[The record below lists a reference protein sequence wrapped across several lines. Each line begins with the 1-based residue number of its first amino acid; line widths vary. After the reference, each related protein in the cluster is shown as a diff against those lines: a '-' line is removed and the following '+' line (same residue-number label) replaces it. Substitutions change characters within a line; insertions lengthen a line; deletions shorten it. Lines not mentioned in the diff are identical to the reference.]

1 MLGRLSNLF
10 CVSSLPFFLQVFEEK
25 AYIVGVEHKRG
36 TADSFGVEESL
47 KELTQLADTAGLMVV
62 GSTYQ
67 K

>member
-1 MLGRLSNLF
+1 M
-10 CVSSLPFFLQVFEEK
+10 
-25 AYIVGVEHKRG
+25 GVEHKRSN
-36 TADSFGVEESL
+36 TEVLFGVEESL